1 MIFIPFK
8 VSDLLDALAKC
19 QEDEYLMRTPD
30 GNLISTFGTTI
41 HVGYTDAAR
50 NRVPPLDSHRED
62 ESPGA

>member
-30 GNLISTFGTTI
+30 GNLISTFGTTVKI
-41 HVGYTDAAR
+41 GYSDVAGH
-50 NRVPPLDSHRED
+50 RVQPLDPH
-62 ESPGA
+62 